1 MYMCDINIT
10 VGDAPG
16 MQIMLCVTASAVLR
30 CVPARDGVSNHK
42 LIRVYAVPGHD
53 PATVLLYFRV

>member
-1 MYMCDINIT
+1 MYMCDIDIT

-16 MQIMLCVTASAVLR
+16 MQIMLCVTACAVLR
-30 CVPARDGVSNHK
+30 CVARDGVSKHK
-42 LIRVYAVPGHD
+42 LIRVGAVPGHD